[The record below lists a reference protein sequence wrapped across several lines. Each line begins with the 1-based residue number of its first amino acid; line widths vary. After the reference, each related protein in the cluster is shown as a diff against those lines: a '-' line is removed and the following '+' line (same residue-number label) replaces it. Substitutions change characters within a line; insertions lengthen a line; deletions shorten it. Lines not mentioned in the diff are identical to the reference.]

1 MPANRI
7 RRYLRHGLLPQL
19 AVFESVAR
27 LGSFTR
33 AADDLFIA
41 QPTVSIQMKKLSET
55 LGVALFEQSGKKPI
69 LTDAGRELAAACKDI
84 FERLEH
90 IEERLI
96 GLRDLEHGRLRIAS
110 TSFGKYFIPRLLGEF
125 CELHPNIEVAMHIDN
140 LRTLRQR
147 IQENADDLYVMSTL
161 PPEPEL
167 VAHPVLETPIRVYA
181 PAGHR
186 LAHKQSISFPELTED
201 HFLLREAGAST
212 RRIVQAQSEAHGIAL
227 RVRMELASD
236 EAVKQSVIAG
246 LGIALLPQT
255 IVDAEGDCA
264 ALSPLD
270 VVGFPVMQHWHLAY
284 QRDKILPKVAM
295 AFIEF
300 VLAKTAANSAAVDA
314 PPVRQAAS
322 R

>member
-1 MPANRI
+1 MPVNRI

-19 AVFESVAR
+19 AVFQSVAR

-33 AADDLFIA
+33 AADELFIA

-55 LGVALFEQSGKKPI
+55 LGVPLFEQSGKKPI

-84 FERLEH
+84 FERLEQ

-96 GLRDLEHGRLRIAS
+96 GLRDLEHGRLRIAA
-110 TSFGKYFIPRLLGEF
+110 TNFGKYFIPKLLGEF
-125 CELHPNIEVAMHIDN
+125 CVLHPNIEVAMHIDN

-161 PPEPEL
+161 PPEPDL

-186 LAHKQSISFPELTED
+186 LARNRRISFAQLAED
-201 HFLLREAGAST
+201 HFVLREAGAST

-246 LGIALLPQT
+246 LGIGLLPQT
-255 IVDAEGDCA
+255 IVDAEGSDG
-264 ALSPLD
+264 ALCPLD
-270 VVGFPVMQHWHLAY
+270 VVGFPIMQQWHLAY
-284 QRDKILPKVAM
+284 QRDKTLPKVAT

-300 VLAKTAANSAAVDA
+300 VRGKSPGSTVPVDA
-314 PPVRQAAS
+314 APSRQAAH

>member
-1 MPANRI
+1 
-7 RRYLRHGLLPQL
+7 
-19 AVFESVAR
+19 VAR

-110 TSFGKYFIPRLLGEF
+110 TSFGKYFIPRLLGKF

-227 RVRMELASD
+227 RVRMELGSD

>member
-1 MPANRI
+1 
-7 RRYLRHGLLPQL
+7 
-19 AVFESVAR
+19 
-27 LGSFTR
+27 
-33 AADDLFIA
+33 
-41 QPTVSIQMKKLSET
+41 
-55 LGVALFEQSGKKPI
+55 
-69 LTDAGRELAAACKDI
+69 
-84 FERLEH
+84 
-90 IEERLI
+90 
-96 GLRDLEHGRLRIAS
+96 
-110 TSFGKYFIPRLLGEF
+110 
-125 CELHPNIEVAMHIDN
+125 
-140 LRTLRQR
+140 
-147 IQENADDLYVMSTL
+147 
-161 PPEPEL
+161 
-167 VAHPVLETPIRVYA
+167 
-181 PAGHR
+181 
-186 LAHKQSISFPELTED
+186 
-201 HFLLREAGAST
+201 
-212 RRIVQAQSEAHGIAL
+212 
-227 RVRMELASD
+227 MELGSD